1 MAKAALYVISG
12 PSGVGKGTVC
22 QQLLRAADELTLSVS
37 ATTRAPR
44 DGEVDGVNYHF
55 LSKEDFLQRVEN
67 GDFLEWAEVYGNF
80 YGTLRS
86 VVQQELDAG
95 RNVLLEIDTAGA
107 RQVKEIMPEAVL
119 IFLAPPSPQELL
131 RRLQERNTDSPE
143 EIARRQ
149 QCLQAE
155 LAQEVYYDHVV
166 VNDVLDDTVQ
176 QIRRIVNSLAK
187 SVSDLA

>member
-22 QQLLRAADELTLSVS
+22 QQLLRDADELTLSVS

-44 DGEVDGVNYHF
+44 AGEVDGVNYHF
-55 LSKEDFLQRVEN
+55 LSRDDFQQRVAR

-86 VVQQELDAG
+86 AVQHELDAG

-107 RQVKEIMPEAVL
+107 RQVKDLMPEAVL

-149 QCLQAE
+149 RCLQDE
-155 LAQEVYYDHVV
+155 LAQEVYYDHVL
-166 VNDVLDDTVQ
+166 VNDVVEDTVQ
-176 QIRRIVNSLAK
+176 KIRRIVNSE
-187 SVSDLA
+187 SN